1 MLSTK
6 WWKCDLQIASPFWG
20 FTLPAGGT
28 HFDFTQADDRTAFLD
43 QYMQAATSRGI
54 EVIALADHN
63 SGEWIDEFKRA
74 GQRHG
79 IVVFPGCEITTHT
92 GADGAHLLVLGDLD
106 KTSRDFDRLLHS
118 VLGFGEGNPAYHSN
132 SGPSK
137 PSVSAQT
144 AEQILD
150 HLPDGYIAIA
160 PHALSENGM
169 ASPQTVK
176 GDIRWKAL
184 HHERLLALDP
194 GDGANVDGNG
204 FNARFR
210 RRDLA
215 DFPCLRD
222 IAFIATSDAYSVDR
236 LGARFTWIRMGQPS
250 IEALRQAFLDHESR
264 IICDWSSKLQ
274 AFPERN
280 PNHVRHA
287 WIASIEL
294 GGQLA
299 NSRSPLSLSFHP
311 GLNVIIGGRGSGKST
326 VVAALRQIYSSSDK
340 LPARIKAEIDAF
352 SDSVFASAELHSVY
366 RIQESQ
372 EPVALRWALGDKRVP
387 SSRLPVTVVSQK
399 ELFERAIGDMN
410 DPNMSSRSLL
420 ALVDASIG
428 FSAEDTSSLDGFGRK
443 LDDARIQWA
452 NTVRRHIQMESD
464 IAQLPELKRQEAILR
479 GQVDA
484 FSAPEV
490 KQRLARI
497 ESRRYEDDVFSRTR
511 NETVDYLAELQRV
524 ATSLAITK
532 EEETGFGEPF
542 STELS
547 SLFGKL
553 RAISENV
560 ANDVVRIVSEAG
572 RALRGFDDALTKS
585 AWFAD
590 LTASLQDMDAYKE
603 ELDAKGLSTKE
614 FSRLQD
620 ELKGT
625 QQQIAALTETES
637 TIEKTRVDTATAW
650 QTMANLWRER
660 DTAREQL
667 FEMVSRKSGR
677 LRFQRDVRAD
687 VMPWIQSLRTMANLR
702 VDAYLE
708 EVPKLADW
716 LWLQCASGENRW
728 DAWIYAMATGDMRAV
743 QQEAQLRR
751 EFCDRLSGIDVTVR
765 MKLATLIPDDVV
777 TMQFLRDGGDADNEK
792 DWQAISEGSPG
803 QKTAAM
809 LAFVLH
815 HGSDPLVLD
824 QPEDDLDSEWIS
836 ALVVKELRK
845 SRWTRQLIVVSHNAN
860 IPVLGDAEQ
869 VIALENRQ
877 GALSI
882 RESLVE
888 TESGRF
894 ESVKHVGPVEE
905 QFVRNDIQAI
915 MEGGVVAFVRR
926 EQKYNNE
933 TRDIRLGRFTS

>member
-1 MLSTK
+1 MQTTK
-6 WWKCDLQIASPFWG
+6 WWKCDLQVASPSWG
-20 FTLPAGGT
+20 FTLPAGT
-28 HFDFTQADDRTAFLD
+28 HYDFTRPDDRAAFLD
-43 QYMQAATSRGI
+43 LYMQTAASRGI
-54 EVIALADHN
+54 EVLALADHN
-63 SGEWIDEFKRA
+63 SGEWIDDIKLA
-74 GQRHG
+74 GKRHG
-79 IVVFPGCEITTHT
+79 IVVFPGCEITTQT
-92 GADGAHLLVLGDLD
+92 GADGAHLLIFGDLD

-118 VLGFGEGNPAYHSN
+118 IFGFAEGNPAYHTH
-132 SGPSK
+132 GGTLK
-137 PSVSAQT
+137 PSVSTQT
-144 AEQILD
+144 AEQILS
-150 HLPDGYIAIA
+150 HLPDGYIAVA

-169 ASPQTVK
+169 ASPKTAK

-194 GDGANVDGNG
+194 GDCANVEGDG
-204 FNARFR
+204 FNARFKR
-210 RRDLA
+210 RELA

-222 IAFIATSDAYSVDR
+222 MAFISTSDAYSVDR
-236 LGARFTWIRMGQPS
+236 LGARFTWIRMGRPS

-264 IICDWSSKLQ
+264 VICDWSSKLQ
-274 AFPERN
+274 AFPARN
-280 PNHVRHA
+280 PNNVRHA
-287 WIASIEL
+287 WIASIDL
-294 GGQLA
+294 NGQLA
-299 NSRSPLSLSFHP
+299 NSRRPLSLSFHP

-326 VVAALRQIYSSSDK
+326 VIAALRQIYSSSDK
-340 LPARIKAEIDAF
+340 LPPRIKAEVDAF
-352 SDSVFASAELHSVY
+352 SGSVFASAELHSVY

-372 EPVALRWALGDKRVP
+372 EAVSLRWTHADKRSP
-387 SSRLPVTVVSQK
+387 SPRLPVTVVSQK
-399 ELFERAIGDMN
+399 ELFERAIGDIN

-420 ALVDASIG
+420 ALVDTSIG
-428 FSAEDTSSLDGFGRK
+428 FNAEGISSLDGFGRK
-443 LDDARIQWA
+443 LEDARTQWA
-452 NTVRRHIQMESD
+452 NAARRQIQMESD
-464 IAQLPELKRQEAILR
+464 VAQLPELRRREAILQ

-490 KQRLARI
+490 RQRLARI

-542 STELS
+542 GKELAL
-547 SLFGKL
+547 LFGKL

-560 ANDVVRIVSEAG
+560 ANDVVQLVAEAND
-572 RALRGFDDALTKS
+572 ALRDFDADLAKS
-585 AWFAD
+585 AWHAD
-590 LTASLQDMDAYKE
+590 FTASLQDLEAYKE

-614 FSRLQD
+614 FSRLQE
-620 ELKGT
+620 ELKGIR
-625 QQQIAALTETES
+625 QQIVALTETES
-637 TIEKTRVDTATAW
+637 TIEKIRGDTEAAW
-650 QTMANLWRER
+650 RAMADLWSAR
-660 DTAREQL
+660 DAARAEL
-667 FEMVSRKSGR
+667 FEVVSVRSGR
-677 LRFQRDVRAD
+677 LRFQRNVRAD
-687 VMPWIQSLRTMANLR
+687 VMPWIQSLRAMANLR
-702 VDAYLE
+702 ADAYLDD
-708 EVPKLADW
+708 VPKLADW
-716 LWLQCASGENRW
+716 LWLQRADVENRW
-728 DAWIYAMATGDMRAV
+728 DAWIYAMATGDMHVV

-777 TMQFLRDGGDADNEK
+777 TMQFLRDGGHAENDH

-836 ALVVKELRK
+836 ELVVKELRK

-877 GALSI
+877 GSLSI
-882 RESLVE
+882 RESAV
-888 TESGRF
+888 TAESGSTEF
-894 ESVKHVGPVEE
+894 VKHVGPVEE
-905 QFVRNDIQAI
+905 QFVRNDIQLI
-915 MEGGVVAFVRR
+915 MEGGVVAFVKR

-933 TRDIRLGRFTS
+933 TRDIRLGRFVFR